1 MAQDV
6 NGSPTRAVR
15 ASRKWQKKQRRKGLC
30 PKCGAK
36 AEGFYCRKH
45 QLMDAA
51 RKKARRHALEV
62 ERNGSK
68 KKSARD
74 ERKSLNP
81 VPAEA

>member
-30 PKCGAK
+30 PKCGEK
-36 AEGFYCRKH
+36 SDGYYCEKH
-45 QLMDAA
+45 KLMDAA
-51 RKKARRHALEV
+51 RKKARRHALEA

-74 ERKSLNP
+74 ERKSLQP
-81 VPAEA
+81 VAVEE